1 MRINTLIAL
10 ALPLLAAGAHLGR
23 RHSHDHEQVH
33 RRAIATNVVM
43 VTETIFETVT
53 IESTS
58 SSADSSSCVA
68 IVASATA
75 TPSPSITVNVPEKG
89 ASDVASAPTSSSA
102 VPSGMPSSS
111 GNLYAALDS
120 VPHQAIIV
128 NSCDY
133 DVYVSSIGDET
144 CDNGPGSDCELLVAG
159 TTYTEPIRT
168 CSMSGIS
175 LKVSR
180 TKKMDRPM
188 QFEYTVWED
197 KTMVS
202 YDISYLDCMEKINS
216 KTTDFDA
223 CAGHEKGVQA
233 AAKGGQVFECAAN
246 EPCAQHAYIEP
257 EFGYLPGAPVGGTT
271 IDKGVAFE
279 ICAENRS

>member
-1 MRINTLIAL
+1 MRVNTLIAL

-33 RRAIATNVVM
+33 RRAIETNLVI
-43 VTETIFETVT
+43 VTETIFKTVT

-68 IVASATA
+68 IVASV

-89 ASDVASAPTSSSA
+89 ASDVAPTPTSSSA

-159 TTYTEPIRT
+159 TTYAEPIRT

-202 YDISYLDCMEKINS
+202 YDISYLDCMEKVDS
-216 KTTDFDA
+216 TDTNFDA
-223 CAGHEKGVQA
+223 CAGHEKGIQA
-233 AAKGGQVFECAAN
+233 AAKDGQVFECAAN